1 MQRTRSNDDVQPEFY
16 TVGQLADLLQLTP
29 MTIYRM
35 VRRGELACH
44 AIGRIKRFRRGDV
57 ETFLENSRQP
67 ASGSDKNDLPVP
79 SPPPDSALDNRS
91 NSLAPLSP
99 PPLNPPRY
107 RTSGRRLRYRP
118 TPRPS

>member
-1 MQRTRSNDDVQPEFY
+1 MQRTRPREDDQPEFY

-44 AIGRIKRFRRGDV
+44 AIGRIKRFRRDDV

-67 ASGSDKNDLPVP
+67 ASG
-79 SPPPDSALDNRS
+79 
-91 NSLAPLSP
+91 APQ
-99 PPLNPPRY
+99 N
-107 RTSGRRLRYRP
+107 
-118 TPRPS
+118 

>member
-1 MQRTRSNDDVQPEFY
+1 MQRSRNDDIQPEFY
-16 TVGQLADLLQLTP
+16 TVGQLADLLQPTP

-67 ASGSDKNDLPVP
+67 ASEAEKPGA
-79 SPPPDSALDNRS
+79 SA
-91 NSLAPLSP
+91 
-99 PPLNPPRY
+99 
-107 RTSGRRLRYRP
+107 GRRFESGLDD
-118 TPRPS
+118 

>member
-1 MQRTRSNDDVQPEFY
+1 MQRTRPREDDQPEFY

-44 AIGRIKRFRRGDV
+44 AVGRIKRFRRDDV

-67 ASGSDKNDLPVP
+67 ASG
-79 SPPPDSALDNRS
+79 
-91 NSLAPLSP
+91 APQ
-99 PPLNPPRY
+99 N
-107 RTSGRRLRYRP
+107 
-118 TPRPS
+118 

>member
-1 MQRTRSNDDVQPEFY
+1 MQRLRSSDDVQPEFY

-67 ASGSDKNDLPVP
+67 ASENDKTDRPAGTRRL
-79 SPPPDSALDNRS
+79 DSALDD
-91 NSLAPLSP
+91 
-99 PPLNPPRY
+99 
-107 RTSGRRLRYRP
+107 
-118 TPRPS
+118 

>member
-1 MQRTRSNDDVQPEFY
+1 MQRSRINDDLQPEFY

-67 ASGSDKNDLPVP
+67 AEADKADRSGAAVSRRF
-79 SPPPDSALDNRS
+79 DSVLDD
-91 NSLAPLSP
+91 
-99 PPLNPPRY
+99 
-107 RTSGRRLRYRP
+107 
-118 TPRPS
+118 

>member
-1 MQRTRSNDDVQPEFY
+1 MQRPRTNEDVQPEFY

-67 ASGSDKNDLPVP
+67 AEGDKPAAAISRRL
-79 SPPPDSALDNRS
+79 DSSLDN
-91 NSLAPLSP
+91 
-99 PPLNPPRY
+99 
-107 RTSGRRLRYRP
+107 
-118 TPRPS
+118 

>member
-1 MQRTRSNDDVQPEFY
+1 MQRTRPRDDDQPEFY

-44 AIGRIKRFRRGDV
+44 EIGRIKRFRRGDV

-67 ASGSDKNDLPVP
+67 ASE
-79 SPPPDSALDNRS
+79 ARQ
-91 NSLAPLSP
+91 
-99 PPLNPPRY
+99 
-107 RTSGRRLRYRP
+107 
-118 TPRPS
+118 

>member
-1 MQRTRSNDDVQPEFY
+1 MISLSRKALKRKVFQMARSRLNEDSQPEFY
-16 TVGQLADLLQLTP
+16 TVGQLAELLQLTP

-67 ASGSDKNDLPVP
+67 ASD
-79 SPPPDSALDNRS
+79 ARS
-91 NSLAPLSP
+91 Q
-99 PPLNPPRY
+99 
-107 RTSGRRLRYRP
+107 
-118 TPRPS
+118 

>member
-1 MQRTRSNDDVQPEFY
+1 MQRTRPRDDDQPEFY
-16 TVGQLADLLQLTP
+16 TVGQLAELLQLTP

-67 ASGSDKNDLPVP
+67 AAEAGKT
-79 SPPPDSALDNRS
+79 AR
-91 NSLAPLSP
+91 
-99 PPLNPPRY
+99 
-107 RTSGRRLRYRP
+107 
-118 TPRPS
+118 

>member
-1 MQRTRSNDDVQPEFY
+1 MQRSRNDDVQPEFY
-16 TVGQLADLLQLTP
+16 TVGQLAELLQLTP

-67 ASGSDKNDLPVP
+67 ASEADKIERTGA
-79 SPPPDSALDNRS
+79 SASRRFDSALDD
-91 NSLAPLSP
+91 
-99 PPLNPPRY
+99 
-107 RTSGRRLRYRP
+107 
-118 TPRPS
+118 

>member
-1 MQRTRSNDDVQPEFY
+1 MARSRLNEDSQPEFY

-57 ETFLENSRQP
+57 EAFLQKARRP
-67 ASGSDKNDLPVP
+67 
-79 SPPPDSALDNRS
+79 
-91 NSLAPLSP
+91 
-99 PPLNPPRY
+99 
-107 RTSGRRLRYRP
+107 TSG
-118 TPRPS
+118 